1 MPEIR
6 GGRFFRGLQFGR
18 TLGVRPGDA
27 ILLGPAGLAVRRV
40 VRFFRSGGPGALRVV
55 RLLVPVD
62 GEPRYSRI
70 KDPGDTGESRSA
82 GPGAAGR
89 DPQVPSRTPRP
100 CASPVRR
107 SGPAV
112 RTGRY
117 GRVSLPPFPTAR
129 QSTVS
134 RGCDCPLILYAGQNR
149 RIPCSAPRVCAR
161 RPLSGG
167 WHDNAVTY
175 ARPAQD
181 ARPGRPAISVIAHR
195 GASEDAP
202 EHTLAAYRKAIED
215 GADALE
221 CDVRLTAD
229 GHLVC
234 VHDRRV
240 NRTSNGRGSVSA
252 LELADLAMLDF
263 GSWKEDGFA
272 NEAPDRQ
279 HEDPERT
286 SVLTL
291 ERLLELVAD
300 ADRRVELAIETKHP
314 TRWAGQVEE
323 RLVELLARFG
333 HTNPAMRTDWTPSVR
348 VMSFSAR
355 SLHRVRAAA
364 PEVPG
369 VYLMQFLTPR
379 HRDGRLPPG
388 VGIAGP
394 GIRIL
399 RSHPD
404 YVAKA
409 HRAGHRVHVWTVN
422 DTADVELCQELGVD
436 AVITNRPKQVRIQLG
451 LG

>member
-1 MPEIR
+1 M
-6 GGRFFRGLQFGR
+6 
-18 TLGVRPGDA
+18 T
-27 ILLGPAGLAVRRV
+27 
-40 VRFFRSGGPGALRVV
+40 
-55 RLLVPVD
+55 
-62 GEPRYSRI
+62 Y
-70 KDPGDTGESRSA
+70 
-82 GPGAAGR
+82 
-89 DPQVPSRTPRP
+89 PRP
-100 CASPVRR
+100 AE
-107 SGPAV
+107 
-112 RTGRY
+112 
-117 GRVSLPPFPTAR
+117 
-129 QSTVS
+129 
-134 RGCDCPLILYAGQNR
+134 
-149 RIPCSAPRVCAR
+149 
-161 RPLSGG
+161 
-167 WHDNAVTY
+167 
-175 ARPAQD
+175 D
-181 ARPGRPAISVIAHR
+181 ARPGRPAIAVVAHR

-229 GHLVC
+229 GQLVC

-240 NRTSNGRGSVSA
+240 NRTSNGRGAVSA
-252 LELADLAMLDF
+252 LELADLAALDF
-263 GSWKEDGFA
+263 GSWKEMERKGLLERLGRASGRPVDAG
-272 NEAPDRQ
+272 EEPDWQ
-279 HEDPERT
+279 QEDADRT

-333 HTNPAMRTDWTPSVR
+333 HTKPATRGGTPPVR

-364 PEVPG
+364 PDIPG

-388 VGIAGP
+388 VRIAGP
-394 GIRIL
+394 GVRIL
-399 RSHPD
+399 RAHPE

-409 HRAGHRVHVWTVN
+409 HQAGHQVHVWTVN
-422 DTADVELCQELGVD
+422 DAADVDLCRELAVD
-436 AVITNRPKQVRIQLG
+436 AIITNRPKQVRMQLG